1 MKNKKNFS
9 FENIGLLTIL
19 VALFI
24 VFWSLYHPFI
34 ARINIIN
41 ILLSVA
47 LIGIISVPW
56 TMLCISGGLDISVGS
71 AMGFIAVIIT
81 LVYNKGVNLVLS
93 IFIGLIIAAIVGLIN
108 GLLITK
114 IGINSIITTLG
125 MLSILRGAA
134 FIIAG
139 GQGLPISNE
148 KFRYIGMGR
157 IWIFPI
163 PVVIFIIFFVA
174 GYFVLK
180 YTAYGR
186 NIYVSGGNERAATI
200 SGINVVWIRISLYML
215 TTMGAGLAG
224 LILVSQLGQTWPKTG
239 TGYEFAVITA
249 VVLGGVS
256 LAGGKGRISGA
267 LLGVLIIGTLSYGLE
282 ITGVHSF
289 YITIAQGTILL
300 IAVMVDQ
307 LRLRRIVT

>member
-1 MKNKKNFS
+1 MKNKKNLS
-9 FENIGLLTIL
+9 FENLGLLVIL
-19 VALFI
+19 IALFVI
-24 VFWSLYHPFI
+24 FWSIYHPFF

-41 ILLSVA
+41 ILLSVS
-47 LIGIISVPW
+47 LIGIIAVPW
-56 TMLCISGGLDISVGS
+56 SMLCISGGLDISVGS
-71 AMGFIAVIIT
+71 AMGFTAVIIT
-81 LVYNKGVNLVLS
+81 LIYNRGINLVLS
-93 IFIGLIIAAIVGLIN
+93 IIIGLVVAVIVGLIN

-114 IGINSIITTLG
+114 VGINSIITTLG

-139 GQGLPISNE
+139 GKGLPIYNE

-157 IWIFPI
+157 IWILPI
-163 PVVIFIIFFVA
+163 PVVILIIFFVA
-174 GYFVLK
+174 GYLVLK
-180 YTAYGR
+180 YSAYGR
-186 NIYVSGGNERAATI
+186 NIYVTGGNERAAMV
-200 SGINVVWIRISLYML
+200 SGINVDWIRISLYML
-215 TTMGAGLAG
+215 TTASAGLAG
-224 LILVSQLGQTWPKTG
+224 LIFSAQLGQTWPKTG

-267 LLGVLIIGTLSYGLE
+267 LLGVLIIGTLTYGLE

-300 IAVMVDQ
+300 IAVTIDQ
-307 LRLRRIVT
+307 LRLRKAVT

>member
-1 MKNKKNFS
+1 MKNRIKFS
-9 FENIGLLTIL
+9 FENIGLLVIL
-19 VALFI
+19 VVLLVIFLSI
-24 VFWSLYHPFI
+24 YHPFL

-47 LIGIISVPW
+47 LIGIIGVPW
-56 TMLCISGGLDISVGS
+56 SMLCISGGLDISVGS
-71 AMGFIAVIIT
+71 AMGFTAVIIT
-81 LVYNKGVNLVLS
+81 LIYNNGVNLVLS
-93 IFIGLIIAAIVGLIN
+93 ILIGLAIAAIVGLIN

-114 IGINSIITTLG
+114 VGINPIITTLG
-125 MLSILRGAA
+125 MLSVLRGAA

-139 GQGLPISNE
+139 GEGLPIYNE

-157 IWIFPI
+157 IWFFPI
-163 PVVIFIIFFVA
+163 PVVIFIVFFAV

-180 YTAYGR
+180 YTSYGR
-186 NIYVSGGNERAATI
+186 NIYVSGGNERTGRVA
-200 SGINVVWIRISLYML
+200 GINVDWIRISLYMI
-215 TTMGAGLAG
+215 TTMAAGLAG
-224 LILVSQLGQTWPKTG
+224 LIFSAQLGQTWPKAG

-256 LAGGKGRISGA
+256 LAGGKGKILGA

-289 YITIAQGTILL
+289 YITIAQGAILL
-300 IAVMVDQ
+300 IAVTIDQ
-307 LRLRRIVT
+307 LKLKRKFT